1 MKEYTL
7 RDLLKRFYAGT
18 MVTLL
23 ENEIILGVSVL

>member
-7 RDLLKRFYAGT
+7 RDLLKRFYA